1 MLGQEG
7 AQHHNQDALYSWSP
21 EALYP
26 DYQGTGKPGIYDPK
40 GLLPGMGEQQ
50 KGSISHVFVSQ
61 PLHGLHGADTADCMP
76 ELPEP

>member
-61 PLHGLHGADTADCMP
+61 PRLHGADSPDCLTA
-76 ELPEP
+76 